1 MNTTNRIRFT
11 ALTFAIGVTALVQ
24 GTMLWSFD
32 AVAQQ
37 ASQKA
42 AGQVAMSTGTNQ
54 NS

>member
-1 MNTTNRIRFT
+1 MNTTNPIRFA
-11 ALTFAIGVTALVQ
+11 ALTIAVAITAVLQ

-37 ASQKA
+37 ASQQA
-42 AGQVAMSTGTNQ
+42 AGQVAMATCTGQ